1 MSQNESNDKKIIN
14 DDSGHDS
21 KVISARSITE
31 IDLYDEVNPE
41 FK

>member
-1 MSQNESNDKKIIN
+1 MSQNESNDKKIN

-21 KVISARSITE
+21 NVISARSITE